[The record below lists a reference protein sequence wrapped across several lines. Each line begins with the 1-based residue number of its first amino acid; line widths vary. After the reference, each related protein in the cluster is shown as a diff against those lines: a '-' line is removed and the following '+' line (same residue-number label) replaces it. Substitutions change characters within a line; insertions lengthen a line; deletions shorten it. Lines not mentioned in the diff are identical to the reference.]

1 MKLWRILF
9 PLMFSVIMVTSAS
22 SQVLREE
29 QMTPI
34 SEIAKR
40 AIQAGK
46 IPGAVILI
54 ANEGKVVYRKAFGV
68 ERTQTEEVTHDHRY
82 HLRCCFPD
90 EGHRNIH
97 RGDAAGGDGEVESR
111 RPGCQL
117 LA

>member
-9 PLMFSVIMVTSAS
+9 LLIFSVIMVTSAS
-22 SQVLREE
+22 SQVLRED

-54 ANEGKVVYRKAFGV
+54 GNEGKVVYRKAFGV
-68 ERTQTEEVTHDHRY
+68 SALKPKKLSMAIDTIFDVASLTKVIATSTAVLQ
-82 HLRCCFPD
+82 L
-90 EGHRNIH
+90 
-97 RGDAAGGDGEVESR
+97 VEM
-111 RPGCQL
+111 GKL
-117 LA
+117 NL